1 LLLNKLVNSTSTGLH
16 SLEAANHIY
25 ELKVGASLLTL
36 EFLPIFIYIVIIRA
50 FVHQVNGLVPHN
62 VFLVPILNVDL
73 GQVLTVVTLG
83 LREHPALLIVLK
95 LLLKSL
101 CVLIKANVSSSLWVI
116 LREESNSISFANY
129 PSDTFTVILI
139 FLLLIVII
147 SRSPLQE
154 IPLLLLREA
163 RKVYV
168 QSRVLVIVIIG
179 LLASLSLVILH
190 VTIYNGDE

>member
-1 LLLNKLVNSTSTGLH
+1 MSSR
-16 SLEAANHIY
+16 
-25 ELKVGASLLTL
+25 LLTL

-50 FVHQVNGLVPHN
+50 FIHQVNGLVPHN
-62 VFLVPILNVDL
+62 VFLVSILDVDL
-73 GQVLTVVTLG
+73 SQVLTVVTLS

-101 CVLIKANVSSSLWVI
+101 CVLIKADVSSYLWVVFS
-116 LREESNSISFANY
+116 EESNSISFANY

-139 FLLLIVII
+139 FLLLIVIV

-154 IPLLLLREA
+154 IPLLLLRET

-168 QSRVLVIVIIG
+168 LSRVLVIVIIG
-179 LLASLSLVILH
+179 SLASLSLIILH
-190 VTIYNGDE
+190 IAIYNGDELVSHLNDLNDRCC